1 MNKMSD
7 WVPWADVTEII
18 PAHVPKRMDR
28 LNKYY
33 LQMEVRNFAKVKDYH
48 GIMIAET
55 PGSRKVS
62 FLVAVLKVYSRQG
75 GIPDEEERDD
85 LDDRYQH
92 KRECEA
98 QAIRDINRI
107 L

>member
-1 MNKMSD
+1 MSN
-7 WVPWADVTEII
+7 WVQYADVTGIV
-18 PAHVPKRMDR
+18 PAFAPRRVDQ

-33 LQMEVRNFAKVKDYH
+33 LQQEVRNFAKVKDYH

-62 FLVAVLKVYSRQG
+62 FLVAVLNIYSKQG

-85 LDDRYQH
+85 SDGIRSS
-92 KRECEA
+92 EA
-98 QAIRDINRI
+98 QALRDINQI